1 MPHADAAPDP
11 ELLRLLDDVIHRCY
25 ELGHTVGADVPVY
38 QQDAVT
44 LKRGAETARSALLA
58 YLDRAYLR
66 LPLPLD
72 APLTPPDPIDTWRE
86 RTGVPFELVIR
97 VSDG

>member
-44 LKRGAETARSALLA
+44 LKRSAETARSALLA
-58 YLDRAYLR
+58 YLDRAYVRRDR
-66 LPLPLD
+66 LYDDGPWGPGDGSAYGAALE
-72 APLTPPDPIDTWRE
+72 RE
-86 RTGVPFELVIR
+86 G
-97 VSDG
+97 DGC